1 MYETRGSNKCS
12 SSLRSGR
19 VEPTSG
25 ALRSACCIASSH
37 YRCYNIRMCSRP
49 AGGCGVL
56 LGPRPRAARSAAQPA
71 PARRPGA
78 GVTLTASVRSGRGD
92 RWGCS
97 IFTYVLAYILYNV
110 YITQWESGTI
120 RVNQRS
126 ASVACGNKQWQGA
139 ALPSRRKQGQPNEL
153 CNQGSL
159 SGNQA
164 QSVSISHR
172 WQAVACRGNL
182 TSYAFRPTQWE

>member
-97 IFTYVLAYILYNV
+97 IFTYVLAYILYSV
-110 YITQWESGTI
+110 Y
-120 RVNQRS
+120 
-126 ASVACGNKQWQGA
+126 
-139 ALPSRRKQGQPNEL
+139 
-153 CNQGSL
+153 L

-164 QSVSISHR
+164 QSVSISAAHQWHVATR
-172 WQAVACRGNL
+172 QAAGKALLYFKDQGASRGNL
-182 TSYAFRPTQWE
+182 TSYAIRGHSVGIRHNPCQSVIGGKQWHAGAT

>member
-49 AGGCGVL
+49 AGGWGVR

-78 GVTLTASVRSGRGD
+78 GVTLPASVRSGRGD

-97 IFTYVLAYILYNV
+97 IFTYVLAYILYSV

-139 ALPSRRKQGQPNEL
+139 ALLQGA
-153 CNQGSL
+153 S
-159 SGNQA
+159 
-164 QSVSISHR
+164 
-172 WQAVACRGNL
+172 RGNL
-182 TSYAFRPTQWE
+182 TSYAIRGHSVGIRHNPCQSVIGGKQWHAGAT